1 MPVPKGYTSRSFAEF
16 LLNEVAVAVAPGN
29 GFGDG
34 GEGYVR
40 VGLLVEEERLQ
51 EAIERIATLNLTF

>member
-1 MPVPKGYTSRSFAEF
+1 
-16 LLNEVAVAVAPGN
+16 VAVAPGN